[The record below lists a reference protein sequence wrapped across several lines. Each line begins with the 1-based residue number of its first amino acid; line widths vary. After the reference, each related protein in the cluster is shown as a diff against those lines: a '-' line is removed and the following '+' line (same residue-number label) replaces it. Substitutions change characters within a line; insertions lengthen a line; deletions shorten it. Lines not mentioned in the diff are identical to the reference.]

1 MQDVVALDDP
11 GTCSWPARP
20 SSPGS
25 AAPPRLIIV
34 NTVGGAS
41 PLMLGSY
48 ALLASGLLE
57 AAPL

>member
-1 MQDVVALDDP
+1 MALDDP
-11 GTCSWPARP
+11 GTCSWPARH